1 MQTTCEAHEMAQ
13 ACSERAGFYRFLS
26 RLYYKELDE
35 QLMEQLAETFAV
47 LPLDD
52 EMSEAERAFAR
63 GCNKMVRYIEQRT
76 ADTLTQSRCDFARV
90 FLGAGSTTDDPV
102 SPFESV
108 YTSEEHLLMQGARD
122 AMSRILIEAGLAL
135 DDDFNMPEDHISF
148 EFQYQAHLLDLQAKA
163 FERGDASA
171 AQAAANKAAG
181 FFHAHIENWVPR
193 FCEAAAALAKTPFY
207 RGLCECVVAWVVLE
221 ADAYAAAADAESD
234 ADNAAA
240 AGEVA

>member
-76 ADTLTQSRCDFARV
+76 ADTLTESRCDFARV
-90 FLGAGSTTDDPV
+90 FLGAGSVTDDPV

-108 YTSEEHLLMQGARD
+108 YTSEGHLLMQGSRD
-122 AMSRILIEAGLAL
+122 EMFRILIAAGLNIEN
-135 DDDFNMPEDHISF
+135 DFNMPEDHISF
-148 EFQYQAHLLDLQAKA
+148 EFQYLAHLLDVQ
-163 FERGDASA
+163 
-171 AQAAANKAAG
+171 AQAAASEDVEEMRAAQADSRE
-181 FFHAHIENWVPR
+181 FFLAHIDDWVPR
-193 FCEAAAALAKTPFY
+193 FCEAAGALAKTSFY
-207 RGLCECVVAWVVLE
+207 RGLAECTAAWASMEREAMCELSAQAVA
-221 ADAYAAAADAESD
+221 
-234 ADNAAA
+234 
-240 AGEVA
+240 